1 MGKLADN
8 IDQQE
13 LAERRR
19 LLRATRLRER
29 RVREKNTIY
38 GTLLLVVTVVAWAVC
53 IIEILRLLSIEG

>member
-1 MGKLADN
+1 MPKLADN

-29 RVREKNTIY
+29 RVRQKNTIY
-38 GTLLLVVTVVAWAVC
+38 GTLLLVATVVAWAIC

>member
-1 MGKLADN
+1 MPKLADH